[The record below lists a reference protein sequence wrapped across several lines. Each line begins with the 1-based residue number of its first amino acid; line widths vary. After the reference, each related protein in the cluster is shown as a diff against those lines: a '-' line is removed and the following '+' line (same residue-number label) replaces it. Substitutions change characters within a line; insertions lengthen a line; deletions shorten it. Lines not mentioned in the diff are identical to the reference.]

1 MILASKGLLAP
12 INGKERHLT
21 LGTGHCTAFVKA
33 ANAGCRT
40 PISLIQSESGW
51 INLEFLKKQKQF
63 RTRLEQ
69 GWEFTELKW
78 QVEAAWPSS
87 PEILQRASNSSTEV
101 ASSVSELEGA
111 VTIGECLETSDSE
124 ATAIATATSGNP
136 LWTSDAAVLAE
147 LACRYGGGRQFPLL
161 HKLDCFT

>member
-40 PISLIQSESGW
+40 PISFIQDESGC
-51 INLEFLKKQKQF
+51 INVEFLKKQRQF
-63 RTRLEQ
+63 RLMLER
-69 GWEFTELKW
+69 GWEFTQLPW

-87 PEILQRASNSSTEV
+87 PDISHRALISTSEV
-101 ASSVSELEGA
+101 ASAVTELEGA
-111 VTIGECLETSDSE
+111 VTIGECLGT
-124 ATAIATATSGNP
+124 
-136 LWTSDAAVLAE
+136 
-147 LACRYGGGRQFPLL
+147 
-161 HKLDCFT
+161 